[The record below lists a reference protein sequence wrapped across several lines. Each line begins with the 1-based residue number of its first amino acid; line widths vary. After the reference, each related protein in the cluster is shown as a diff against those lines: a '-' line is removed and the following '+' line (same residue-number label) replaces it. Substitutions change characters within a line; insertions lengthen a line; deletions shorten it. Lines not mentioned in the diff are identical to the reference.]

1 MILFPNSPTINQE
14 FSASGKVWVW
24 NGSGWA
30 LKATEGTWI
39 SSETLW
45 EEDSGIDSF
54 GEDKLN
60 NIKPTESKKVHIDHI
75 DKLVSNITISNGLLY
90 NYRTIIEED
99 SNGSLITSLRTLSSD
114 DWAYLETYL
123 GGSAVAGGKLKSTT
137 SWDEP
142 NTGATNE
149 LGINILPSG
158 YRGNSGN
165 FVGLEASAYL
175 WLSNSTNSPDSIQ
188 LSYNSAAVVQ
198 ATLTNA
204 YGCSIRLVTDDT
216 SSSSDG
222 TIVGTVK
229 DYDGNT
235 YNLIKVG
242 DLAILDR
249 NLATT
254 AYANGTPIP
263 DVKNSGSWSI
273 TANEAYCAYNND
285 TDNAFINTTGL
296 LHPISVSGDYMDLEN
311 KPIIPEQFQGFSITE
326 TVSSSTLSIGSNDEI
341 TIEGA
346 GDTTVTVDP
355 QTNKI
360 IISSTPGTNEGG
372 EVLSFNG
379 RTGVVVPALGDYNTN
394 LVSEGVNRYFTEAR
408 VLATPLTGFDHTA
421 APSIVQSTDT
431 IVEGITK
438 LHGQVSLKAPLNRTL
453 TIQGNN
459 GISSSNSSAQSL
471 SANRVWT
478 LGLTATGV
486 VAGQY
491 TKVTVDDRGR
501 ITAGNSLTESDIPN
515 LAATKINTGTFSI
528 ARIPVGTT
536 SSTVAAGNHAHSF
549 VSITGKPTTLSGY
562 GITDAAPSSHV
573 GSGGTAHAVATNS
586 TNGFMSSSDKAKLNG
601 IAVGAQVNVPT
612 NLSLGTRTST
622 SIRVDSSTGTNV
634 VLPAATSSLSGL
646 MAAADKSKLDAYPST
661 PLNSAKIQLVTLAS
675 SYLTYSVVLS
685 GGNTLWSSG
694 SFDIPAATTSRA
706 GLLSGSDKLIINSI
720 RSMSTKVFWIG
731 TQSAYNAITTKD
743 PNGIYFI
750 EEE

>member
-1 MILFPNSPTINQE
+1 MILFPNAPTISQE

-24 NGSGWA
+24 NGNGWA
-30 LKATEGTWI
+30 LKVTEGTVI
-39 SSETLW
+39 DSDSLW

-54 GEDKLN
+54 GEAKLN
-60 NIKPTESKKVHIDHI
+60 NIKPTEAKKVHVDHI
-75 DKLVSNITISNGLLY
+75 DKLVSNITISNGLVY

-99 SNGSLITSLRTLSSD
+99 SNGPLITSLRTLTSD
-114 DWAYLETYL
+114 DWTYLETYL

-165 FVGLEASAYL
+165 FVGLGASAYL
-175 WLSNSTNSPDSIQ
+175 WLSNSTDSPDSIQ
-188 LSYNSAAVVQ
+188 LSYDSSAVVQ
-198 ATLTNA
+198 DTLTNS

-216 SSSSDG
+216 SSSIDG

-379 RTGVVVPALGDYNTN
+379 RTGVVVPTLGDYNTN

-408 VLATPLTGFDHTA
+408 VLATTLSGLDYTVS
-421 APSIVQSTDT
+421 PSIVQSTDT
-431 IVEGITK
+431 IIEGMSK
-438 LHGQVSLKAPLNRTL
+438 LQAQESLKAPLSRTL

-459 GISSSNSSAQSL
+459 GISSSNNSAQSL

-491 TKVTVDDRGR
+491 TKVTVDNRGR
-501 ITAGNSLTESDIPN
+501 VTAGSNLTESDIPN
-515 LAATKINTGTFSI
+515 LSAAKINTGTFSI

-573 GSGGTAHAVATNS
+573 GSGGTAHAVATTS
-586 TNGFMSSSDKAKLNG
+586 VNGFMSSSDKAKLNG

-612 NLSLGTRTST
+612 NLSIGSRTT
-622 SIRVDSSTGTNV
+622 TTMRLDSSTGTNAT
-634 VLPAATSSLSGL
+634 LSSATSSQAGL
-646 MAAADKSKLDAYPST
+646 MTAADKSKLNAYPST
-661 PLNSAKIQLVTLAS
+661 PFTSVSIQLSTWAPDSQTYAITISGGGTLWAS
-675 SYLTYSVVLS
+675 SNFTVP
-685 GGNTLWSSG
+685 GA
-694 SFDIPAATTSRA
+694 DATRS
-706 GLLSGSDKLIINSI
+706 GLLRPTEKAIISSVK
-720 RSMSTKVFWIG
+720 SMATKVFWTG
-731 TQSAYNAITTKD
+731 TQSAYNAISTKD
-743 PNGIYFI
+743 ANTIYFI
-750 EEE
+750 EE

>member
-1 MILFPNSPTINQE
+1 MILFPNNPTINQE
-14 FSASGKVWVW
+14 FSASGKVWTW

-30 LKATEGTWI
+30 LKVTEGTWI
-39 SSETLW
+39 GSDGLW

-54 GEDKLN
+54 GEDKIN
-60 NIKPTESKKVHIDHI
+60 NIKPTEAKKVHVDHI

-99 SNGSLITSLRTLSSD
+99 SNGPLITSLRTLTSD
-114 DWAYLETYL
+114 DWTYLETYL

-158 YRGNSGN
+158 HRGNSGN
-165 FVGLEASAYL
+165 FVGLGASAYL
-175 WLSNSTNSPDSIQ
+175 WLSNSTDSPDSIQ
-188 LSYNSAAVVQ
+188 LSYDSAAVVQ

-204 YGCSIRLVTDDT
+204 YGCSIRLVTEDT
-216 SSSSDG
+216 SPSSDG
-222 TIVGTVK
+222 TVVGTVK

-235 YNLIKVG
+235 YNLIKIG
-242 DLAILDR
+242 NLAILDR

-285 TDNAFINTTGL
+285 TDNAFISTTGL
-296 LHPISVSGDYMDLEN
+296 LHPISISGDYMDLEN

-326 TVSSSTLSIGSNDEI
+326 TVSSSTLSIGSNDEVI
-341 TIEGA
+341 IEGA

-360 IISSTPGTNEGG
+360 IISSTPGTSEGG

-379 RTGVVVPALGDYNTN
+379 RTGVVVPTLGDYDTN
-394 LVSEGVNRYFTEAR
+394 LVSEGVNKYFTEAR
-408 VLATPLTGFDHTA
+408 VLATTLAGFDGTEN
-421 APSIVQSTDT
+421 SSDVESTDT
-431 IVEGITK
+431 IVKGISK
-438 LHGQVSLKAPLNRTL
+438 LQAQASLKAPLARTL

-459 GISSSNSSAQSL
+459 GIASSNNSALSL

-478 LGLTATGV
+478 LGLTTTGV

-491 TKVTVDDRGR
+491 TKVTVDNRGR
-501 ITAGNSLTESDIPN
+501 VTTGDNLTESDIPN
-515 LAATKINTGTFSI
+515 LDATKINTGTFSI
-528 ARIPVGTT
+528 SRIPVGTT
-536 SSTVAAGNHAHSF
+536 SSTVAVGNHAHSF

-573 GSGGTAHAVATNS
+573 GSGGIAHAVATTS
-586 TNGFMSSSDKAKLNG
+586 VNGFMSSSDKAKLNG

-612 NLSLGTRTST
+612 NLSIGSRTSL
-622 SIRVDSSTGTNV
+622 SMRLDSSTGTNV
-634 VLPAATSSLSGL
+634 VLPSVSSSQAGL
-646 MAAADKSKLDAYPST
+646 MRAADKSKLDAYPST
-661 PLNSAKIQLVTLAS
+661 PFTNASILTSGGPYDSQTFTLTIYGGSIVWAS
-675 SYLTYSVVLS
+675 S
-685 GGNTLWSSG
+685 
-694 SFDIPAATTSRA
+694 SFTIPAANSARA
-706 GLLSGSDKLIINSI
+706 GLLLPTEKATINSVK
-720 RSMSTKVFWIG
+720 SMATKVFWTG
-731 TQSAYNAITTKD
+731 TQAAYDAIATKNADT
-743 PNGIYFI
+743 IYFV
-750 EEE
+750 EE